1 MEDEVFKKELQ
12 ELIAMLKNLRLIRDR
27 EQRKDPLSSLLG
39 GELRGSQKNTSYGR

>member
-27 EQRKDPLSSLLG
+27 EQRRKLKA
-39 GELRGSQKNTSYGR
+39 EIRV